1 MDEIIS
7 VKDLTYLLS
16 DHHTMDKNV
25 ELLQLKF
32 TEHAW
37 DEILLLSDYLHD
49 TAEAIYQQQQDAHY
63 LNEPFE
69 LNLERSLVFYYGF
82 SYLTKATALQ
92 KLGYFDKAKEY
103 ILKYSELGWFAG
115 MDKTA
120 LEEVEQ
126 FRFYAKA
133 NLYTNELLEGNT
145 ALLPEYV
152 QFLKENDEEVVPGL
166 VTIMET
172 ATLHKLNVDEVLDEF
187 SEEIDDFS
195 SFEDPKNKAHY
206 FRFLYHLTIYHIHHK
221 RYEDAA
227 HQVLK
232 FLTCTTTINIDRDFK
247 QFVALFEI
255 LRKHASATQVEQYHK
270 IFEEMIQHEEGINL
284 SIDGLCTN

>member
-1 MDEIIS
+1 MDEIVS

-16 DHHTMDKNV
+16 DHHTLDKNV

-49 TAEAIYQQQQDAHY
+49 TAQVVYQQQQEARF

-69 LNLERSLVFYYGF
+69 LSLERPLVFYYGF

-92 KLGYFDKAKEY
+92 KLGRFDAAKEY

-115 MDKTA
+115 MDQAA

-126 FRFYAKA
+126 FRFYARA
-133 NLYTNELLEGNT
+133 NMYANELLEGNT
-145 ALLPEYV
+145 ALLDEYV
-152 QFLKENDEEVVPGL
+152 LFLKENDEEVVPGL
-166 VTIMET
+166 VTIIET
-172 ATLHKLNVDEVLDEF
+172 ATLHKINVDEVLDEF
-187 SEEIDDFS
+187 SDEIEDLG

-206 FRFLYHLTIYHIHHK
+206 FRFLYHLTIYHIHNK
-221 RYEDAA
+221 RYEDAIRN
-227 HQVLK
+227 VLQ
-232 FLTCTTTINIDRDFK
+232 FLASPTMNSDRDFK
-247 QFVALFEI
+247 NFVALFEI
-255 LRKHASATQVEQYHK
+255 LRKHASAEQVQEYHK
-270 IFEEMIQHEEGINL
+270 IFEEMIPTAASELIG
-284 SIDGLCTN
+284 